1 MKKKLEIMMAVL
13 FLVFSA
19 VIGRVSA
26 ECVAKAKGAETD
38 KNGDTICICVDAGH
52 GGTDPGKV
60 GVNNIEEKEINL
72 QIAKKLRTSL
82 EKQGFQ
88 VVMTRTGEADL
99 SEAGADNAKVSD
111 MRNRVAFIKKKK
123 ATFTV
128 SIHQNSY
135 TAESAHGAQVF
146 YYSESAEGKKLAE
159 HIQASLK
166 ALVDGE
172 NTREVK
178 ANNSYYMLKKTP
190 TPTVIVECGF
200 LSNYE
205 EAQQLCQDDY
215 QQQLATG
222 ITAGVCAYLK
232 TVPDF
237 KSEKQ

>member
-1 MKKKLEIMMAVL
+1 MAVL

-88 VVMTRTGEADL
+88 VVMTRTGDADL
-99 SEAGADNAKVSD
+99 SEAGADNTKVSD

-123 ATFTV
+123 AAFTV

-135 TAESAHGAQVF
+135 TAESVHGAQVF

-159 HIQASLK
+159 FATLK
-166 ALVDGE
+166 GAW
-172 NTREVK
+172 
-178 ANNSYYMLKKTP
+178 
-190 TPTVIVECGF
+190 
-200 LSNYE
+200 
-205 EAQQLCQDDY
+205 
-215 QQQLATG
+215 
-222 ITAGVCAYLK
+222 
-232 TVPDF
+232 
-237 KSEKQ
+237 